1 MDTTLQEKEDVELVF
16 DKEDVVEY
24 EINYNLFLVGKF
36 LGEQVINFAIMKQAL
51 LSLWRLIYRVALS
64 QLEIV

>member
-24 EINYNLFLVGKF
+24 EINYDLCLVGKF
-36 LGEQVINFAIMKQAL
+36 LGEQ
-51 LSLWRLIYRVALS
+51 
-64 QLEIV
+64 